1 MATATDSSSDSST
14 RLVAVTGASGH
25 LGANLV
31 RALVAGGRRVRVLV
45 HESSK
50 GLDGLPVE
58 AVRADVL
65 DRKSLE
71 PAFRD
76 VDTVFHLAAKI
87 SAGWE
92 PAALVREVNVEGTRH
107 VAEACLAARVRR
119 LVHLSS
125 IHAFAPGPGDD
136 PIDETCPTAGARDL
150 DCGIY
155 GIAKAE
161 SERVVQAAV
170 ASGLDA
176 VILNPTAILGPF
188 DFQVSA
194 MGEVLLALARG
205 KLPALVA
212 DASYDFVDVRD
223 VVATVLAAETRG
235 RRGEHYLLPGTRLSL
250 VELAR
255 LWAQACGRPAPR
267 WAAPMW
273 LARFG
278 AVFAPPWARLRGRR
292 PLFTSESLRVLR
304 DRHPIRGRKAE
315 DELGHRTRPMAETL
329 RDTFAWMKE
338 AGWV

>member
-1 MATATDSSSDSST
+1 MTTASESGSNAST
-14 RLVAVTGASGH
+14 PVVAVTGASGH

-31 RALVAGGRRVRVLV
+31 RALVASGRRVRALV
-45 HESSK
+45 HTNRA
-50 GLDGLPVE
+50 GIAGLPIEVMR
-58 AVRADVL
+58 VDVL
-65 DRKSLE
+65 DRSSLV
-71 PAFRD
+71 PAFSE

-92 PAALVREVNVEGTRH
+92 SEHVVRAVNVEGTRN
-107 VAEACLAARVRR
+107 VAEACLAARVHR

-125 IHAFAPGPGDD
+125 IHAFGPDLGTSTL
-136 PIDETCPTAGARDL
+136 DESTPLAESPSDGV
-150 DCGIY
+150 Y
-155 GIAKAE
+155 GFAKAE
-161 SERVVQAAV
+161 GERAVLAAV

-194 MGEVLLALARG
+194 MGEVLLALALG

-223 VVATVLAAETRG
+223 VVAAALAAERRG

-250 VELAR
+250 IELAR
-255 LWAQACGRPAPR
+255 LWAEATGRRAPR
-267 WAAPMW
+267 LVAPMW

-278 AVFAPPWARLRGRR
+278 AVFAPGWARLRGRR
-292 PLFTSESLRVLR
+292 PLFTSESLSVLR
-304 DRHPIRGRKAE
+304 DHRAVSGRKAE
-315 DELGHRTRPMAETL
+315 AELGHRPRPLPETL